1 MRRQF
6 RPELRNWQSLVR
18 DGLLEAGVDPYN
30 GFSLEHLVGTKI
42 GGSTCDSSGR
52 RHSAADLLNYANP
65 VNIQV
70 AVYASVER
78 VLLAST
84 SQSSRSRLSAIG
96 VVYLDQMFENRL
108 VMVGESFL
116 CFSFRPS
123 FGLATQCPN
132 REKGELL
139 VRKFLMGLITF
150 PAHRPA
156 SFRHSCTQTEQH

>member
-1 MRRQF
+1 M
-6 RPELRNWQSLVR
+6 VR
-18 DGLLEAGVDPYN
+18 
-30 GFSLEHLVGTKI
+30 
-42 GGSTCDSSGR
+42 GGGIVQPICSIMQILC
-52 RHSAADLLNYANP
+52 
-65 VNIQV
+65 QV

-96 VVYLDQMFENRL
+96 VVYLDQMFMFENRL
-108 VMVGESFL
+108 IMVGESFL

-150 PAHRPA
+150 PAHRPT